1 MHDISNSLDAQ
12 PRTDNS
18 SGMTPSRRTLR
29 AKHRNET
36 GVREHFLEIFRD
48 EWAIEMLQTLDRSP
62 KLYAEIK
69 REFRFAPQTMLTQT
83 LLNLQNAGLVWR
95 KAYPTSPA
103 RVEYSL
109 TALGKSF
116 ISPLAALCAWAEQHE
131 PELSAASV
139 HRGKRSKPKA
149 RVKNEYAS
157 SKR

>member
-1 MHDISNSLDAQ
+1 
-12 PRTDNS
+12 
-18 SGMTPSRRTLR
+18 MTPSRRTLR
-29 AKHRNET
+29 AKRRTET
-36 GVREHFLEIFRD
+36 GVREHFLEIFLG
-48 EWAIEMLQTLDRSP
+48 EWAIEILQTLDRSP
-62 KLYAEIK
+62 KLYAEMK
-69 REFRFAPQTMLTQT
+69 REFRFAPQATLTHT

-139 HRGKRSKPKA
+139 HRGKRSKPKIA
-149 RVKNEYAS
+149 AKNE
-157 SKR
+157 